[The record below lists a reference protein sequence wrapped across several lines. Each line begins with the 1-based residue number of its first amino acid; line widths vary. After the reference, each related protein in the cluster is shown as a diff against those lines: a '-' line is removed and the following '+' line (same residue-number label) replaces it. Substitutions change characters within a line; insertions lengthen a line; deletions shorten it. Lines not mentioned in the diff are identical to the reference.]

1 MVVRKTVCIN
11 VVMAMM
17 KKRRGRGGWQ
27 LMTVDDKL
35 GGWVGWVERGQ
46 ILIFDGRAY
55 TELTM
60 VLTNFDDDLMILWF
74 TSSSFASR
82 WNYC

>member
-1 MVVRKTVCIN
+1 MVVMKTVCIN

-35 GGWVGWVERGQ
+35 EGGWGGWKEG
-46 ILIFDGRAY
+46 
-55 TELTM
+55 
-60 VLTNFDDDLMILWF
+60 
-74 TSSSFASR
+74 
-82 WNYC
+82 